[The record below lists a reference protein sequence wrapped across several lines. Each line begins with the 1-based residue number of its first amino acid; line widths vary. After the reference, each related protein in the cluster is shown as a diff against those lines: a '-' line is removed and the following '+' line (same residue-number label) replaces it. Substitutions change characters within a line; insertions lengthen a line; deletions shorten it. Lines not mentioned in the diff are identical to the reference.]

1 VSTLRDA
8 GLVSAGPDGE
18 TPERADLEAR
28 LVKGLDDV
36 EELLRASVASRYP
49 FITEV
54 ARHLV
59 DAGGKRVRPLVVLL
73 AALAGGGPEPDA
85 RAVTQ
90 AAVTIELTHLSTLYH
105 DDVIDEAVLR
115 RGVPSV
121 NARWGNTLAVCGGD
135 FLFARAAGIT
145 AELGAEPTRI
155 LADTIAELCEGEMRE
170 SVGPQSGEDP
180 VDHHL
185 GVLRE
190 KTGSLLGTA
199 ARLGCLLSGGSRS
212 AADTLAR
219 VGELYGVAFQLSDDL
234 IDLADDSGRSGK
246 TPGTDLRE
254 GVATLPVLLA
264 RRAGAVPGRGDRLG
278 ELLSGPVAEAD
289 LPAALALLRAHPA
302 LGEARE
308 VLASWAAEARE
319 ALRSLPVT
327 PARAALDALV
337 ADVVTRTR

>member
-1 VSTLRDA
+1 VSGPRDGGIA
-8 GLVSAGPDGE
+8 GLSGTLAAGAPHD
-18 TPERADLEAR
+18 PDLEAA
-28 LVKGLDDV
+28 LAKGLDAV
-36 EELLRASVASRYP
+36 EDMLRSAVASRYP
-49 FITEV
+49 FVTEV
-54 ARHLV
+54 ARHLI

-85 RAVTQ
+85 RAVVQ

-105 DDVIDEAVLR
+105 DDVIDEAALR

-145 AELGAEPTRI
+145 AELGAEPTRL

-170 SVGPQSGEDP
+170 SVGPQDGEDA

-199 ARLGCLLSGGSRS
+199 ARLGVLLSGGSR
-212 AADTLAR
+212 AAAQTLASF
-219 VGELYGVAFQLSDDL
+219 GELYGVAFQLSDDL
-234 IDLADDSGRSGK
+234 LDVSGDPARSGK

-264 RRAGAVPGRGDRLG
+264 RRAGVGGRLG
-278 ELLSGPVAEAD
+278 ELLGGPVPAAD
-289 LPAALALLRAHPA
+289 LAECLALLRRHPA
-302 LGEARE
+302 MGEARE
-308 VLASWAAEARE
+308 VAVARAGEARA
-319 ALRSLPVT
+319 ALLALPAS
-327 PARAALDALV
+327 PARAALDAL
-337 ADVVTRTR
+337 AEFVVTRAG

>member
-1 VSTLRDA
+1 MNTRSTDG
-8 GLVSAGPDGE
+8 GLGLSGLSGIDDEPN
-18 TPERADLEAR
+18 RAELEAR
-28 LVKGLDDV
+28 LAKGLDAV
-36 EELLRASVASRYP
+36 EELLRSSVASRYDYV
-49 FITEV
+49 TEV

-73 AALAGGGPEPDA
+73 SALAGAGPEPDA
-85 RAVTQ
+85 RAVVQ

-105 DDVIDEAVLR
+105 DDVIDEATLR

-170 SVGPQSGEDP
+170 SVGPQPGEDP

-199 ARLGCLLSGGSRS
+199 ARLGVMLSGGSRT
-212 AADTLAR
+212 AADALAR
-219 VGELYGVAFQLSDDL
+219 FGGLYGVAFQLSDDL
-234 IDLADDSGRSGK
+234 IDLLSDSGQSGK

-264 RRAGAVPGRGDRLG
+264 RRAGAGGRLG
-278 ELLSGPVAEAD
+278 ELLAGPVADAD
-289 LPAALALLRAHPA
+289 LQECLALLRSHPA
-302 LGEARE
+302 IDEARD
-308 VLASWAAEARE
+308 VLAAWSAEARE
-319 ALRSLPVT
+319 ALRALPASA
-327 PARAALDALV
+327 ARSALDAL
-337 ADVVTRTR
+337 AEFVVTRTG